1 MKRAQ
6 VEGPDKVLREVDLTS
21 ENEAR
26 LLYQQGRDSLN
37 YVRCD

>member
-6 VEGPDKVLREVDLTS
+6 VEGPEKVLLEVDLTS

-37 YVRCD
+37 DVRCD

>member
-1 MKRAQ
+1 VKRAQ
-6 VEGPDKVLREVDLTS
+6 VEGPDKVLLEVDLTS

-26 LLYQQGRDSLN
+26 LLYQHGRDSLN